1 MSIKRA
7 LVALAACT
15 ALGLTALSASPAS
28 ASISQGYIF
37 GSGTITDDWGDEG
50 PLWAGGKYQTS
61 NAVGLWQY
69 VLWAEG
75 ATEKDGTAYDYSD
88 IDCVFGAN
96 TTYATKK
103 LQTRWGLK
111 ADGIVGSKTFSIAD
125 NHLRGSTGKVYYFGK
140 ARAVTFVRSSGGAY
154 RFENP
159 EAGVGSNLWETAK
172 YDPFTTC
179 FVPGG

>member
-1 MSIKRA
+1 MSIGKG
-7 LVALAACT
+7 LVALAACA
-15 ALGLTALSASPAS
+15 ALGLTALSTSPAS
-28 ASISQGYIF
+28 ASISQGVVF

-50 PLWAGGKYQTS
+50 PLWAGGTYQLS

-75 ATEKDGTAYDYSD
+75 ATEQNGTAFDYAD
-88 IDCVFGAN
+88 IDCDFGAN

-103 LQTRWGLK
+103 LQTRWGLG
-111 ADGIVGSKTFSIAD
+111 ADGAVGSQTFSIAD
-125 NHLRGSTGKVYYFGK
+125 NHLRGSTGEVTYFGR
-140 ARAVTFVRSSGGAY
+140 AHAVTFVRSSAGSY

-159 EAGVGSNLWETAK
+159 EAGLGSNLWETAT
-172 YDPFTTC
+172 YRSYATC